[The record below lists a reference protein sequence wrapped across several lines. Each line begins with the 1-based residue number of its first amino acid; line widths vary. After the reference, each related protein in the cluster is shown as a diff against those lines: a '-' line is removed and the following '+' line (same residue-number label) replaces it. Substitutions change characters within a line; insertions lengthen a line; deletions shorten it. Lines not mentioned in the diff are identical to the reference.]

1 MFQVANRKAHLNV
14 QIVEILKVPDPA
26 KTRKLTTHCLI
37 EMSNPVQLVVRLPG
51 GDGGQVVEGFKV
63 AAVPDVGPQ
72 PGQQA
77 AALGQAIQHL
87 HLSGSPLGKCVAGLQ
102 QVFIHLKGRAS
113 GYLYRKKG
121 VTKGN
126 MQCSGSGAGLD
137 PVPNESVDPNNR
149 NCNCKLEQQIWIA
162 S

>member
-51 GDGGQVVEGFKV
+51 GDGGQVVEGLKV

-102 QVFIHLKGRAS
+102 QVLIHLKGRA
-113 GYLYRKKG
+113 GGCYCRRRKN
-121 VTKGN
+121 T
-126 MQCSGSGAGLD
+126 
-137 PVPNESVDPNNR
+137 
-149 NCNCKLEQQIWIA
+149 
-162 S
+162 